1 MEKTV
6 RLYKSGDC
14 EDIVKL
20 FYNTVHTVNLKDY
33 SLEQINAWAPEKID
47 IDVWERSLSKNHT
60 VVVES
65 KDIIVGFGDMDK
77 TGHFNRLY
85 VHKDF
90 QGQGI
95 ATIIISELEKYAQ
108 LSGIVVVT
116 TEASVTARPFFEKRG
131 YQIIKQQ
138 TIELKGQTLT
148 NFVMKKRFFR

>member
-1 MEKTV
+1 
-6 RLYKSGDC
+6 
-14 EDIVKL
+14 
-20 FYNTVHTVNLKDY
+20 
-33 SLEQINAWAPEKID
+33 LEQINAWAPEKID
-47 IDVWERSLSKNHT
+47 IDVWERLLSKNHT

-116 TEASVTARPFFEKRG
+116 TEASVTAKPFFEKRG

>member
-47 IDVWERSLSKNHT
+47 IDVWERLLSKNHT

-131 YQIIKQQ
+131 YQVVKKQSVK
-138 TIELKGQTLT
+138 LKG
-148 NFVMKKRFFR
+148 